1 MKYFNDFEHIEE
13 EAEQLA
19 ALDAAGHNIISHINR
34 SGECEP
40 CHAKYL
46 QYLVDKADQI
56 DSVAYYAL
64 CEGPDISDE
73 EFERRLEEICQR

>member
-1 MKYFNDFEHIEE
+1 MKYFNDFEYIEE

-34 SGECEP
+34 SGDCEP

-56 DSVAYYAL
+56 DSVAYYEL
-64 CEGPDISDE
+64 CEQDMSDE
-73 EFERRLEEICQR
+73 EFERRLLEIIS